1 MFFSD
6 NNKIKLDFLTKNL
19 VTIKRQDWEK
29 DEKL

>member
-19 VTIKRQDWEK
+19 VTFKRQDWEK